1 MKGQFTMRKISFIMA
16 ALALVLGVTQCKK
29 EDKPLAS
36 GETQRIVLTAS
47 NGNDGSKVVVNET
60 PKMLNLTWQDT
71 DKIAASGA
79 VEGTLAYKSET
90 EPGTATFEGS
100 VTRKE
105 GETVTFSIGSAPESF
120 EDQTGDVTWI
130 QNHLYLVGTADYNEK
145 GVYGQ
150 DEKVEMKLQYAVL
163 KLDLSAF
170 GTVEGTT
177 VTISNA
183 SGTVATVTNVTK
195 ANKVYYVAMPAAA
208 STTYTFSGNGKSVEK
223 TWPLAANIFY
233 TKNENG
239 DAILVGPAP
248 AISGDFMF
256 DVVGFIDDWEYN
268 LVIWIDNIDW
278 GAESGNVFIRIDDD
292 DSKIIEVAKD
302 WSDIA
307 FQYQF
312 WGYDSACFNMI
323 KNGSKAQ
330 LWLETIYGSRM
341 VSEMNIYHF

>member
-1 MKGQFTMRKISFIMA
+1 MRKISFIMA
-16 ALALVLGVTQCKK
+16 ALVLVLGVTQCKK
-29 EDKPLAS
+29 EDKPVAS

-47 NGNDGSKVVVNET
+47 NGNNGSKVVVNET

-79 VEGTLAYKSET
+79 VEGTLAYKSDV

-105 GETVTFSIGSAPESF
+105 GETVTFSIGSVPESF

-130 QNHLYLVGTADYNEK
+130 QNHLYLVGTADYNEE

-170 GTVEGTT
+170 GTDTDEGTM
-177 VTISNA
+177 VTISDA
-183 SGTVATVTNVTK
+183 SGTVATVTGVTT
-195 ANKVYYVAMPAAA
+195 ANKVYYVAMPAAE
-208 STTYTFSGNGKSVEK
+208 STTYTFSGNDKSVEK
-223 TWPLAANIFY
+223 TWTLENNIFY
-233 TKNENG
+233 TMNNSG

-248 AISGDFMF
+248 AISGDFEFFVMDLF
-256 DVVGFIDDWEYN
+256 GEEYSYY
-268 LVIWIDNIDW
+268 IYIQNIDW

-302 WSDIA
+302 YSAIDLEKI
-307 FQYQF
+307 FN
-312 WGYDSACFNMI
+312 GSDSACLNMI
-323 KNGSKAQ
+323 INGSKAQ

-341 VSEMNIYHF
+341 VMEEPILHEDW

>member
-1 MKGQFTMRKISFIMA
+1 MRKISFIMA

-29 EDKPLAS
+29 EDKPVAS

-47 NGNDGSKVVVNET
+47 NGNNGSKVVVNET

-79 VEGTLAYKSET
+79 VEGTLAYKSDV

-130 QNHLYLVGTADYNEK
+130 QNHLYLVGTADYNEE

-170 GTVEGTT
+170 GTDTDEGTT

-208 STTYTFSGNGKSVEK
+208 STTYTFSGVQGSVEK

-248 AISGDFMF
+248 AISGDFIF
-256 DVVGFIDDWEYN
+256 DVVDYFGEEY
-268 LVIWIDNIDW
+268 LYDIYIENIDW

-302 WSDIA
+302 YSAIT
-307 FQYQF
+307 FQSEL
-312 WGYDSACFNMI
+312 WGNDGACLNMI

-341 VSEMNIYHF
+341 VMEKLIVHATW

>member
-1 MKGQFTMRKISFIMA
+1 MRKISFIMA

-29 EDKPLAS
+29 EDKPVAS

-79 VEGTLAYKSET
+79 VEGTLAYKSDV

-130 QNHLYLVGTADYNEK
+130 QNHLYLVGTADYNEE

-163 KLDLSAF
+163 KLDLSAL

-223 TWPLAANIFY
+223 TWPLEANIFY
-233 TKNENG
+233 TMNNSG

-248 AISGDFMF
+248 AISGDFEFFVMDLF
-256 DVVGFIDDWEYN
+256 GVEYSYFIY
-268 LVIWIDNIDW
+268 IQNIDW

-302 WSDIA
+302 CSDIA
-307 FQYQF
+307 FNYVF
-312 WGYDSACFNMI
+312 DGSDSDCLNMI
-323 KNGSKAQ
+323 INGSKAQ
-330 LWLETIYGSRM
+330 LWLETIYGSM
-341 VSEMNIYHF
+341 VMEEPILHEDW

>member
-1 MKGQFTMRKISFIMA
+1 MRKISFIMA

-29 EDKPLAS
+29 EDKPVAS

-47 NGNDGSKVVVNET
+47 NGNDGSKVVVDET

-79 VEGTLAYKSET
+79 VEGTLAFKSDVEL
-90 EPGTATFEGS
+90 GTATFEGS

-105 GETVTFSIGSAPESF
+105 GETVTFSIGSVPESF

-130 QNHLYLVGTADYNEK
+130 QNHLYLVGTADYNEE

-163 KLDLSAF
+163 KLDLSAL
-170 GTVEGTT
+170 GTEAGTT

-183 SGTVATVTNVTK
+183 SGPVATVAGVKTTVKT
-195 ANKVYYVAMPAAA
+195 YYVAMPAAE
-208 STTYTFSGNGKSVEK
+208 STTYTFSGNDKSVEK
-223 TWPLAANIFY
+223 TWTLENNIFY
-233 TKNENG
+233 TMNNSG

-248 AISGDFMF
+248 AISGDFEF
-256 DVVGFIDDWEYN
+256 FVIDLFGEEYSYY
-268 LVIWIDNIDW
+268 IYIQNIDW

-302 WSDIA
+302 YSAIDFEKI
-307 FQYQF
+307 FN
-312 WGYDSACFNMI
+312 GSDSACLNMI
-323 KNGSKAQ
+323 KNGSTAQ

-341 VSEMNIYHF
+341 VMEEPIAHEDW